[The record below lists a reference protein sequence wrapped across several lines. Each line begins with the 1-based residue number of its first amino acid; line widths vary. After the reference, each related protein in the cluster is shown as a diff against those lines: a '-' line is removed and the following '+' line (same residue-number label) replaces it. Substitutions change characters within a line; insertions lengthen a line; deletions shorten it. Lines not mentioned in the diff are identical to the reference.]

1 MSLFRRIFTPFAIAA
16 FTAGAAI
23 AQTVPP
29 HPAAPPHP
37 SAVPRPVVPAM
48 PVPPPP
54 DVDAQSW
61 VLMDYATGQILA
73 SKNPDEHRAP
83 ASLTKVMTDY
93 VVSAEIANGRI
104 HPSDM
109 VTVSEH
115 AWRAGGG
122 GTDGSTSFLKIHS
135 QVPLEDLLKGMI
147 VQSGNDA
154 SIALA
159 EHIGGTEAA
168 FVDMMNAYAKRLGM
182 TNTHFV
188 DASGMPSPEHYS
200 SARDLAT
207 LSRALIHDFPEYY
220 GLFSLRE
227 YTWNRIRQQNRN
239 GLLDR
244 DPSIDGI
251 KTGHTESAGYCLIGS
266 AHRQGARYIAVVL
279 DSSGFKARE
288 DAVLALLNYGFNFFE
303 TVPLRKQGQMLLKTR
318 VYRSTEN
325 YIPVGTHADVQVSV
339 PRGRAGSITTRVVLQ
354 RPLVAPIGTTTP
366 IGELLVSVADQP
378 TQRVPL
384 YALVPVPRGGLWSR
398 LYDSVALWFQ

>member
-1 MSLFRRIFTPFAIAA
+1 MTRRRIRRAA
-16 FTAGAAI
+16 HAAGAVVYHSVLMPL
-23 AQTVPP
+23 TRSL
-29 HPAAPPHP
+29 AALTCT
-37 SAVPRPVVPAM
+37 AALLLAPVARADM

-54 DVDAQSW
+54 AIRARAY
-61 VLMDYATGQILA
+61 VLVDYASGQILA
-73 SKNPDEHRAP
+73 GSQIDARHEP
-83 ASLTKVMTDY
+83 ASLTKLMTAY
-93 VVSAEIANGRI
+93 VVFAALREGRLKL
-104 HPSDM
+104 SDP
-109 VTVSEH
+109 VRISEH
-115 AWRAGGG
+115 AWRAEGSRSFIDV
-122 GTDGSTSFLKIHS
+122 GT
-135 QVPLEDLLKGMI
+135 QVPAEVLLKGMI